1 MHFTK
6 FTMFMLSAVLL
17 SGLSQEANAKFPNVY
32 KFHLK
37 TPSGRKAADK
47 KATDRKLMARAADAA
62 AVWRAGTQKAYGW
75 NGEGWELVET
85 YDITYDELGQKK
97 VQTVTD
103 IEGYVNRETYT
114 WNENGQ
120 LATRL
125 TEVDETGEG
134 VFVNSSRLSRQYD
147 TRLTSF
153 VTFND
158 QQIYNDGEWVPSN
171 SYKQTITRDE
181 AGNITLMERAV
192 YFQGIYDPTY
202 RLSITYGEDGKASA
216 IVETELTY
224 DYFADKYEWIESTRF
239 TDIEWI
245 ETDGQITGIEDLED
259 LFLGA
264 NKIKSA
270 KVRVDGEE
278 ITTDMNVEYTSDGF
292 TATFTTNNDGLDFVS
307 TATYTKLDFSG
318 ESTNKGWVLENNF
331 EALYNGEVMEKE
343 VTTETYIYTAEDL
356 IILEKVEYGDG
367 EFMMIDSMLEGEVE
381 YDEAHGYPL
390 SWTLREYD
398 WETEEMTESFR
409 AEYSDYVN
417 TTTGVENI
425 VTTADAAPVYY
436 NLQGQRVDNPS
447 KGIYIVNGKKIYL
460 R

>member
-1 MHFTK
+1 
-6 FTMFMLSAVLL
+6 MLSAALF
-17 SGLSQEANAKFPNVY
+17 GGICQEADAAKLPGL
-32 KFHLK
+32 LK
-37 TPSGRKAADK
+37 LSAKAHNGRKAAVK
-47 KATDRKLMARAADAA
+47 KGADRKLMARAADAG

-259 LFLGA
+259 LFLGT

-331 EALYNGEVMEKE
+331 EALYNDEVMEKE
-343 VTTETYIYTAEDL
+343 VTIETYIYTAEDL

-460 R
+460 H